1 MASKYEQKINQMAET
16 LARIDERIIGLLN
29 RLYDKDGD
37 IPHITEHLKAING
50 RCSEHDHRINQN
62 TTSIKNNPL
71 TFLGKKWFWAIVAIV
86 VLFALGCTV
95 ADIRGIIGLLT
106 GT

>member
-16 LARIDERIIGLLN
+16 LARIDERDIGLSN

-37 IPHITEHLKAING
+37 IPAIKEHLVKIN
-50 RCSEHDHRINQN
+50 STNQMQQTQIDQN
-62 TTSIKNNPL
+62 TNDVKSLPL
-71 TFLGKKWFWAIVAIV
+71 SFLSKKWFWVIAGIV
-86 VLFALGCTV
+86 VLSALGLNV
-95 ADIRGIIGLLT
+95 SDVKAIIGLVS